1 MLIVCM
7 QQEKV
12 IAELTTH
19 IQMVQQ
25 SATCKYDSATLEYLK
40 AIRKIFECGLLSHDK
55 VTDGDATPL
64 SSISEGLQYF
74 KEWCDEAEEHGKW
87 FIMCV

>member
-1 MLIVCM
+1 MHDIVLVVCM

-25 SATCKYDSATLEYLK
+25 SATCKYDSATPEYLK
-40 AIRKIFECGLLSHDK
+40 AIRKIFECGLMTRSLMEMPHHYQVSPKDYSTLRNGVMK
-55 VTDGDATPL
+55 QKNMVSG
-64 SSISEGLQYF
+64 S
-74 KEWCDEAEEHGKW
+74 
-87 FIMCV
+87 